1 MEKKALKN
9 HTRLNILHQIL
20 MSGPKLF
27 DKNQKNNFKHQNKT
41 LLKTN
46 TKNIILPG
54 AWMK

>member
-27 DKNQKNNFKHQNKT
+27 DKNQKNNFKH
-41 LLKTN
+41 
-46 TKNIILPG
+46 
-54 AWMK
+54 